1 MIRAVGDRVQVSGP
15 MTLDGAT
22 RLLADGIAALAAPGT
37 IFDLGE
43 VTTVD
48 SSGLAVVFGWI
59 RAGQGKGSVVR
70 VANAP
75 RDLLSLAEVY
85 GVAELLPV
93 SG

>member
-1 MIRAVGDRVQVSGP
+1 
-15 MTLDGAT
+15 
-22 RLLADGIAALAAPGT
+22 
-37 IFDLGE
+37 
-43 VTTVD
+43 
-48 SSGLAVVFGWI
+48 
-59 RAGQGKGSVVR
+59 KGSVVR